1 MKRAVVLGLLLGL
14 GGMSM
19 LAAEF
24 QNPPAGGAGRGG
36 VAAGNR
42 RKGR

>member
-24 QNPPAGGAGRGG
+24 QNPPAGGQRRGG
-36 VAAGNR
+36 GGGPHAQ
-42 RKGR
+42 GR